1 MAFINKPD
9 PQGAFG
15 FLMQVLGMEEE
26 TKKANIEDA
35 HMDFA
40 ALMSMIDAT
49 DSLANLNRRKQHVGN
64 QFKKMH
70 YMGAVYEDAALSSYA
85 DFLNEKYVDK
95 EQLLSN
101 FENTVRRS
109 HEYLASEK
117 IDFDNINKMVE
128 DSLEKEIVDGKE
140 TGNFLDNDGNVFS
153 PQQMAIKYSDN
164 LKEEFL
170 GAKNFS
176 LGMYE
181 FDHFEK
187 IMDAVGV
194 EGLMSHIQQKTEWY
208 NNQIDVFEDSA
219 IAQDGTER
227 RIGFKI
233 DETSGR
239 IEGPR
244 KYRDEKSFYA
254 SVDGTI
260 HDEKTYN
267 QIYSGLIKERDIWEN
282 LLDAMESYGFGP
294 GDEPFIIN
302 AEEFAKA
309 ITMKRKDF
317 VAHQAKQ
324 QAYWITAGEDIS
336 NKINYIQK
344 GILGLRE
351 DKSKSMEE
359 QQKTLDLYTAQGQAA
374 EGWTI
379 DDIIAGQM
387 DLLYGPR
394 VMGEDGQY
402 VILPGG
408 TEMRDNKDGL
418 IYQKQ
423 MSQNQL
429 AYWGGLSPHPWSGDK
444 KKTLHEKYLEQ
455 GLQKGEG
462 GETDGDGD
470 KPPITPFSAKN
481 YTTLNVSEGNWDP
494 ASNAY
499 INVQETATGTWWVN
513 DNHMI
518 GTSGTDRTKGG
529 ARVLY
534 AALQDVPRD
543 SFEFRGPNSNE
554 QIAFKSDYNSQA
566 LRYNNIVN
574 STFAIYYSI
583 PKEYKKLISQEDF
596 YEIIAGVRLGLES
609 KLEDVHNLNMQDALP
624 SDKKIGPYDKGRIR
638 KAYEIINADGRID
651 KYIQMKRSSGYD
663 DDIKNTTDRKV
674 RLKKE
679 GTLLEQMSSGTK
691 VSALIDRND
700 KGKLFVSNIKYFG

>member
-1 MAFINKPD
+1 MSFINKPD
-9 PQGAFG
+9 PQGALG

-49 DSLANLNRRKQHVGN
+49 DSLANLNRRKEHVGN
-64 QFKKMH
+64 QFKRMH

-181 FDHFEK
+181 FDDFEK

-227 RIGFKI
+227 RIGFKL

-254 SVDGTI
+254 SADGTI

-267 QIYSGLIKERDIWEN
+267 QIYSGLIKERDTWEN
-282 LLDAMESYGFGP
+282 LLDAMGTYGFGEA
-294 GDEPFIIN
+294 DEPFIIN
-302 AEEFAKA
+302 ADEFAKA
-309 ITMKRKDF
+309 ITMNRKDF
-317 VAHQAKQ
+317 ETHQALEIKRWASAGDNINKQ
-324 QAYWITAGEDIS
+324 
-336 NKINYIQK
+336 INHIQS
-344 GILGLRE
+344 GIRGLHK
-351 DKSKSMEE
+351 DKSKSVEE
-359 QQKTLDLYTAQGQAA
+359 QQKTVDLYTAEGQAG
-374 EGWTI
+374 EGYTI
-379 DDIIAGQM
+379 DDVIAGQM

-394 VMGEDGQY
+394 VMKDGQY

-418 IYQKQ
+418 IYQKT

-429 AYWGGLSPHPWSGDK
+429 AYWGGLSAYPWSGDK
-444 KKTLHEKYLEQ
+444 KKTLHEKLVEANVERT
-455 GLQKGEG
+455 EG
-462 GETDGDGD
+462 SEIDGDGD
-470 KPPITPFSAKN
+470 KDPITPFSANN
-481 YTTLNVSEGNWDP
+481 YMTLNVSEGNWDP
-494 ASNAY
+494 VSNAY
-499 INVQETATGTWWVN
+499 INIQETATGTWWVN

-534 AALQDVPRD
+534 AALQDIDRD

-554 QIAFKSDYNSQA
+554 QIAFKSDYNSEA
-566 LRYNNIVN
+566 LRYNNTVN
-574 STFAIYYSI
+574 STFAIYHSL
-583 PKEYKKLISQEDF
+583 PSEYKKSISQEDF

-624 SDKKIGPYDKGRIR
+624 SDKKIGPYDKGRIK

-651 KYIQMKRSSGYD
+651 RYVRMKTSSGYD

-674 RLKKE
+674 RLEKE
-679 GTLLEQMSSGTK
+679 GHLLEQISSGAK

-700 KGKLFVSNIKYFG
+700 NGKLFVSNIKYFG